1 MFGLRAPAPRPPA
14 RPPTHP
20 LLFIDKASNADD
32 DADYMENFDHK
43 DGDAIF
49 RSPIGSTSGSLD
61 GNNTRMSPSSPL
73 GGNALPREDQEMKDG

>member
-1 MFGLRAPAPRPPA
+1 MPLPSPR
-14 RPPTHP
+14 P
-20 LLFIDKASNADD
+20 LLFKNKVSNADD

-61 GNNTRMSPSSPL
+61 GNNARLSPSSP
-73 GGNALPREDQEMKDG
+73 